1 MKILCYKEAC
11 GVFHSKTSCSF
22 WLVQCHGW
30 CCTVMCTAVD
40 KKTTAAQR
48 SAAHKKPTEAT
59 PLFLLPQSG
68 VIKLGHPGAA
78 IKYRF

>member
-1 MKILCYKEAC
+1 MKFCFIKKPVSCFTAKHLVVVLSWLLLLC
-11 GVFHSKTSCSF
+11 V
-22 WLVQCHGW
+22 LP
-30 CCTVMCTAVD
+30 AVD

-48 SAAHKKPTEAT
+48 SAAHKKPTAAT